1 MVDIIYYAY
10 ERTKLLKLAFLVRVE
25 QFLEQPTFL
34 SSQDQ
39 NSVSEGQSISTAF
52 MINLKREVSSTNDL
66 HIDVILSGRSLTQ
79 VTNKR
84 DSDTEPLG

>member
-39 NSVSEGQSISTAF
+39 NSVSEGQSISTAS
-52 MINLKREVSSTNDL
+52 MINLKLEVSSTNDL

>member
-10 ERTKLLKLAFLVRVE
+10 ERTKLLKLAFLVRFE
-25 QFLEQPTFL
+25 QFLEQPTLL

-52 MINLKREVSSTNDL
+52 MINLKREVSSANDL

>member
-10 ERTKLLKLAFLVRVE
+10 ERTILLKLAFLVRVE

-39 NSVSEGQSISTAF
+39 NSVSEGQSISTAS
-52 MINLKREVSSTNDL
+52 MSLIL
-66 HIDVILSGRSLTQ
+66 ILSLKCHPQ
-79 VTNKR
+79 MIYILMLFYQA
-84 DSDTEPLG
+84 DH

>member
-10 ERTKLLKLAFLVRVE
+10 ERTILLKLPFLVRVE

>member
-10 ERTKLLKLAFLVRVE
+10 ERTILLKLAFLVRVE

-39 NSVSEGQSISTAF
+39 NSVSEGQSISTAS
-52 MINLKREVSSTNDL
+52 MINLKLEVSSTNDL
-66 HIDVILSGRSLTQ
+66 HIDAILSGRSLTQ

>member
-10 ERTKLLKLAFLVRVE
+10 ERTKLLKLTFLVRVE

-39 NSVSEGQSISTAF
+39 NSVSEGQSISTAS
-52 MINLKREVSSTNDL
+52 MINLKLEVSSTNDL

>member
-1 MVDIIYYAY
+1 
-10 ERTKLLKLAFLVRVE
+10 
-25 QFLEQPTFL
+25 
-34 SSQDQ
+34 
-39 NSVSEGQSISTAF
+39 